1 MDLTAVV
8 ARFISC
14 ALSSSDR
21 EEELT
26 AISISQIPNNS
37 RLFCFVLF
45 CFCFC
50 FLFFV
55 LFFVLF
61 VLLIMEILVDWMIF
75 QVQMQDR
82 EEIAMM
88 ITTYNAL
95 YLMKFP

>member
-37 RLFCFVLF
+37 RLFCFVFVFVLF
-45 CFCFC
+45 CFVLFLFFVFCLLFC
-50 FLFFV
+50 FLFC
-55 LFFVLF
+55 LFCLF
-61 VLLIMEILVDWMIF
+61 CC
-75 QVQMQDR
+75 
-82 EEIAMM
+82 
-88 ITTYNAL
+88 
-95 YLMKFP
+95 